1 MAKKS
6 LVPPALLTQTVMC
19 TCNVPLHACNNHAY
33 APSPLQIDEYLA
45 ELAKKEDAQSK
56 KADHEDPAFTVR
68 ELVEQY
74 EKVRVWT
81 EAWVKDEALT

>member
-1 MAKKS
+1 
-6 LVPPALLTQTVMC
+6 MC
-19 TCNVPLHACNNHAY
+19 TRNVPLHACNNHAY
-33 APSPLQIDEYLA
+33 APSPVQIDEYLA
-45 ELAKKEDAQSK
+45 ELAKKEEAQSK

-81 EAWVKDEALT
+81 EVWFMDEALMCERNEGCGEACGL